1 MTVIAPYWDCSNV
14 FEPGQIRYQVISG
27 SSSII
32 TEVNKFLSNYFG
44 FPFEAD
50 WILWVYWH
58 CIDRGI
64 ISNCS
69 EVTVCSSFCHV
80 ILINDKF

>member
-1 MTVIAPYWDCSNV
+1 MTVIAPYWDCSVV

-27 SSSII
+27 SSSLI

-44 FPFEAD
+44 FQFEAD

-58 CIDRGI
+58 CIGFN
-64 ISNCS
+64 SNCS